1 MDTKSKQNQAAICYQ
16 RREIIFNLL
25 SLRLSQEHG
34 HSENNRNTEN
44 SCERHLKLACQG
56 EGKIPAHLSVAEDEN
71 FDNME
76 KEYVRWTK

>member
-1 MDTKSKQNQAAICYQ
+1 M
-16 RREIIFNLL
+16 
-25 SLRLSQEHG
+25 LRLSQEHG

-76 KEYVRWTK
+76 KEQSKMWEQSEMDKVSRKAGILTFRFKF